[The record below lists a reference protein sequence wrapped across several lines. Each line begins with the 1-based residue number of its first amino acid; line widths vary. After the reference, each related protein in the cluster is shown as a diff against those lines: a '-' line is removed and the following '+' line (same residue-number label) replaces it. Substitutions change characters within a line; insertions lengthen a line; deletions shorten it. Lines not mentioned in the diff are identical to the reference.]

1 MSAAPK
7 STAKRSAKA
16 ASTVTDTVPVP
27 ETLPE
32 TITETPALPAS
43 DSPAAMSPAS
53 PAADAPKPK
62 SKPLKVQEAKVAK
75 WIDNLQKAQ
84 EAGSI
89 KLVASVLSG
98 LQTLLA
104 SKNGSASKNGARNLS
119 GYNKFVQQHIKDV
132 AAANPDKSNKEIM
145 KLIAI
150 RWQEEKA
157 KLAAASA

>member
-1 MSAAPK
+1 MSSAPK
-7 STAKRSAKA
+7 SAAKKSAKA
-16 ASTVTDTVPVP
+16 AASVTGTVPVP

-32 TITETPALPAS
+32 TITETPAPVAS
-43 DSPAAMSPAS
+43 ESPAALSPAS
-53 PAADAPKPK
+53 PAAQDGPKPK

-84 EAGSI
+84 EAGSN

-104 SKNGSASKNGARNLS
+104 SKNSAGSKNGARNLS

-132 AAANPDKSNKEIM
+132 AAANPEKSNKEIM

-157 KLAAASA
+157 KIAASS